1 MVSVED
7 VQVAAMYAPGDGDP
21 VESSTWTTMYEGVP
35 RVTFTVEVERDAE
48 AGMEETFSG
57 SWTTRS
63 AFEPRV
69 IVAVICTVPAEADP
83 ETVTPTAAR
92 PDEPVFTLAEESV
105 TPLGADSE
113 TVWFATGASAASVT
127 VMLNVPAVPCEK
139 VGEEESTRA
148 ASCVT
153 DNDV

>member
-1 MVSVED
+1 MSAED
-7 VQVAAMYAPGDGDP
+7 AQVAAMYD
-21 VESSTWTTMYEGVP
+21 GVP
-35 RVTFTVEVERDAE
+35 RVTFTVEVERVAE
-48 AGMEETFSG
+48 AGVEVTFNG

-63 AFEPRV
+63 VFEPRV

-105 TPLGADSE
+105 TPLGADSV

-127 VMLNVPAVPCEK
+127 VTLNVPAVPCEK
-139 VGEEESTRA
+139 VGEEASTRE

-153 DNDV
+153 VNVV